1 MTRLGNLARM
11 ITTVIAVLVSSD
23 AVSKEPVVGGPCEGC
38 EAVFEGK
45 PAQLASLARIAPAGE
60 PGEPMRVSGRVLGID
75 GQPRENV
82 IVYAYHTDAHG
93 IYPRPSKSHGR
104 ASDRHGRLRGW
115 AISDREGRY
124 AFETIRPASY
134 PSRSIPAHI
143 HMHVIETGCATYYI
157 DDIQFTD
164 DPLLSEAARGR
175 AHEPRAGAGIV
186 TPARRGTTGE
196 WSVVRDIRLGINIP
210 NYPDCG
216 KGT

>member
-1 MTRLGNLARM
+1 MTRLRDLARTLAA
-11 ITTVIAVLVSSD
+11 TTTVLVSSG

-45 PAQLASLARIAPAGE
+45 PAELASLARIAPAGE
-60 PGEPMRVSGRVLGID
+60 PGEPMRVSGRVLAAD

-82 IVYAYHTDAHG
+82 IVYAYHTDARG
-93 IYPRPSKSHGR
+93 IYPLPSKSHGR
-104 ASDRHGRLRGW
+104 ASDRHGRLRSW
-115 AISDREGRY
+115 AISDRDGRY

-143 HMHVIETGCATYYI
+143 HMHVIEPGCATYYI

-164 DPLLSEAARGR
+164 DPLLSEAARSR
-175 AHEPRAGAGIV
+175 PREARAGGGIV
-186 TPARRGTTGE
+186 TPVRRGPTGE